1 MKAGYDA
8 KRVFCNFTGLGNY
21 SRTLLNNLSRS
32 YPDHD
37 YFLYTTEIKNR
48 AETRLFL
55 DNPQFKVHNSSALFK
70 AYWRSFSILKQLKKD
85 NINIYHG
92 LSHELP
98 VGIGSTN
105 IKSVVTIH
113 DLIFKI
119 FPQSYHPFDRFIYNL
134 KFKYSCKNADLI
146 IAISESTKKD
156 IVRFYNIKPE
166 KIQVIYQACNS
177 VFYNL
182 QDAESLNE
190 VKNKFKLP
198 TDYILSVGSLT
209 ERKNLKLLIK
219 AYKYLPA
226 DYALP
231 IVIVGEGG
239 SYKKELEQLIN
250 NTNVSDKIIWLDNLK
265 SNSDLQAVYQMSRIL
280 VYPSV
285 YEGFGL
291 PVAEALLSETPVIT
305 SNSSS
310 LREAGGPDSLYI
322 NPADEKQL
330 AEAIKRIL
338 SDVEMENKMKKNGL
352 DYAKMKFDP
361 ELSSETLMQC
371 YKKLIG

>member
-1 MKAGYDA
+1 MKTGYDA
-8 KRVFCNFTGLGNY
+8 KRLFCNFTGLGNY
-21 SRTLLNNLSRS
+21 SRTLLNNLSQS
-32 YPDHD
+32 YPDND
-37 YFLYTTEIKNR
+37 YFLYTTAVKNCT
-48 AETRLFL
+48 ETRSFL

-119 FPQSYHPFDRFIYNL
+119 FPQTYNPFDRFIYNL

-156 IVRFYNIKPE
+156 IVRFYDIKPE
-166 KIQVIYQACNS
+166 KIQVIYQACNA
-177 VFYNL
+177 VFYSL
-182 QDAESLNE
+182 QGADSLNE
-190 VKNKFKLP
+190 VKMKFKLP
-198 TDYILSVGSLT
+198 DNYILSVGSLT

-226 DYALP
+226 EYALP
-231 IVIVGEGG
+231 IVIVGKGEN
-239 SYKKELEQLIN
+239 YKKELEQLIN
-250 NTNVSDKIIWLDNLK
+250 TANVSDKVIWLDNLN
-265 SNSDLQAVYQMSRIL
+265 SNSDLQAIYQMSRML

-291 PVAEALLSETPVIT
+291 PVAEALLSATPVIT
-305 SNSSS
+305 SNCSS

-330 AEAIKRIL
+330 AEAIMRVL
-338 SDVEMENKMKKNGL
+338 SDGNMENKMKINGL
-352 DYAKMKFDP
+352 EYAKMMFDSK
-361 ELSSETLMQC
+361 LSSELLINC
-371 YKKLIG
+371 YEKLLG